1 MHSNKSVFRDLP
13 AKKKVRDRVTLTQFW
28 AGESPNDIFDM
39 ILSNMS

>member
-1 MHSNKSVFRDLP
+1 MHPNKSVLETFQQ
-13 AKKKVRDRVTLTQFW
+13 KKKVRDRVTLTQFW